1 MLEKGVAFEEVEV
14 TQIEIKSLLDKSP
27 MGKVP
32 FIEIKEGFLS
42 ESTAVP
48 GFFENCTADEPIIP
62 KDPFKAA

>member
-1 MLEKGVAFEEVEV
+1 M
-14 TQIEIKSLLDKSP
+14 TQIETKFLLDKSP